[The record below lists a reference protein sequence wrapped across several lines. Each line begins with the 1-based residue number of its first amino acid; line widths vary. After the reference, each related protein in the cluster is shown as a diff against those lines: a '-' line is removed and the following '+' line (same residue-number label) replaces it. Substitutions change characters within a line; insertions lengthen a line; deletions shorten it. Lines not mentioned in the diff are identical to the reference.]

1 MGREDRGKVW
11 LAVAGV
17 VTSNNGEW
25 LVVKKKYGG
34 LKNKWSFPAG
44 FVEHNETLDEAIL
57 REVYE
62 ETGITC
68 EIEGMIG
75 LRTGVISNDI
85 SDNMVLFSLK
95 AQSEEIVIQEKE
107 LYDAAFISP
116 DDLVKDPDSSIL
128 LIRFSQMELQ
138 NRKMYDDINP
148 GSQFG
153 YTKYKLFL

>member
-62 ETGITC
+62 ETGIAC

-128 LIRFSQMELQ
+128 LIRFSQKELQ